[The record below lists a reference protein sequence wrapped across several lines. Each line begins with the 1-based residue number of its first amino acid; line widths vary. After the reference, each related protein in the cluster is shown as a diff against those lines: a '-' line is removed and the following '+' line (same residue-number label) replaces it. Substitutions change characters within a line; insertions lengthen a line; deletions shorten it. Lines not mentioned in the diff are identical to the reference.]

1 MVKKH
6 TWKKQWE
13 KYVEGNYVV
22 RYYKYHK
29 TGQDNLQLS
38 KYRDADDFDRHMK
51 QNYEWHGK
59 WYVNIWHPEKTYLFD
74 TKKEAMDFAS
84 KYMRSH

>member
-13 KYVEGNYVV
+13 NYNRGSYSV

-38 KYRDADDFDRHMK
+38 KYRDADDFDKHMK
-51 QNYEWHGK
+51 YNYEWHGK
-59 WYVNIWHPEKTYLFD
+59 WYVNIWNPEKTYLFK
-74 TKKEAMDFAS
+74 TKKEAMDFAM